1 MFFHFSAMNGP
12 NVLDGFIHGDNCEC
26 LICIGDPRLP
36 NAVSEALLVILRRIF
51 GEDMAAAALL
61 ELLQAVNEGGE
72 DEPEE
77 LAAVDEERHPPM
89 DLALDALP
97 PPLVDL
103 TREPRRA
110 PPVVDLTVEPL
121 IDLTFDDDEE
131 IIID

>member
-1 MFFHFSAMNGP
+1 MFFQFSKMNAQ
-12 NVLDGFIHGDNCEC
+12 NILDGFVHGENCDC

-36 NAVSEALLVILRRIF
+36 NAVSEVLLVVLRRFF

-61 ELLQAVNEGGE
+61 DLLQAVNEGGE

-77 LAAVDEERHPPM
+77 IAAVDEERHPAM

-103 TREPRRA
+103 TREPHRA

-121 IDLTFDDDEE
+121 IDLTFDVDEE
-131 IIID
+131 ITID